1 MKEDALMKFFSEELN
16 KKNKIFGDR
25 REEYATW
32 RNELQKINK
41 PFFMIPS
48 DFKHIFLKDISGG
61 ALKLFLFLGFHSKYH
76 TGESWY
82 SAEQIGYFF
91 KKDTRTVANWFKELE
106 DKGLIF
112 RGQKGI
118 MMKAN
123 TFLRPY
129 GFRFDEIETGEHSD
143 YKNVLLDVEESL
155 SIEYKPVLGLLF
167 DFSLKEYTFL
177 LIYQDGTEYP
187 CSCFYNFDAGTM
199 KTLRVKLKKYNIP
212 IDNFDI
218 DSPITLSSN
227 KKQSLYNNLM
237 KYLDE
242 QTM

>member
-1 MKEDALMKFFSEELN
+1 MKFFSQDLN
-16 KKNKIFGDR
+16 KKNKIFGEL
-25 REEYATW
+25 REDYTLW
-32 RNELQKINK
+32 KNELQKLNK
-41 PFFMIPS
+41 PFFMIHS

-61 ALKLFLFLGFHSKYH
+61 ALKLYLFLGFNSKYY

-82 SAEQIGYFF
+82 TVEQVGAFF
-91 KKDTRTVANWFKELE
+91 KKDPRTVANWFKELE

-123 TFLRPY
+123 TFLKPY
-129 GFRFDEIETGEHSD
+129 GFKFDEMETGAQSNNE
-143 YKNVLLDVEESL
+143 NVLLDVEESI
-155 SIEYKPVLGLLF
+155 SVEYKPVLGLLLNY
-167 DFSLKEYTFL
+167 SLKEYTFL
-177 LIYQDGTEYP
+177 FVYQNGTEYP
-187 CSCFYNFDAGTM
+187 CSCFYNFDIETM
-199 KTLRVKLKKYNIP
+199 KKLRIKLKKYNVF

-218 DSPITLSSN
+218 DSPIASSSN
-227 KKQSLYNNLM
+227 KQQTLYNYLM

>member
-1 MKEDALMKFFSEELN
+1 MKFFSEELN
-16 KKNKIFGDR
+16 KKNKIFGEQ
-25 REEYATW
+25 REQYAAW
-32 RNELQKINK
+32 RSELQEINK

-48 DFKHIFLKDISGG
+48 DFKHLFLQDISGG
-61 ALKLFLFLGFHSKYH
+61 ALKLFLFLGFHSKYN

-82 SAEQIGYFF
+82 TVEQVGAFF
-91 KKDTRTVANWFKELE
+91 KKDPRTVANWFKELE

-123 TFLRPY
+123 TFLKPF
-129 GFRFDEIETGEHSD
+129 GFKFDEMETGTYSD
-143 YKNVLLDVEESL
+143 YKHVLLDLEESL
-155 SIEYKPVLGLLF
+155 AVDYKPVLGLLLNYGF
-167 DFSLKEYTFL
+167 KEYTFL

-187 CSCFYNFDAGTM
+187 CSCFYNFDAETI
-199 KTLRVKLKKYNIP
+199 KPLRVKLKKYNFP
-212 IDNFDI
+212 IDNYDVDASI
-218 DSPITLSSN
+218 ISLPN
-227 KKQSLYNNLM
+227 RKQAIYNYLM

>member
-1 MKEDALMKFFSEELN
+1 MKFFSEELS
-16 KKNKIFGDR
+16 KKNKIFGEH
-25 REEYATW
+25 REEYAAW
-32 RNELQKINK
+32 RKELQEINK

-61 ALKLFLFLGFHSKYH
+61 ALKLFLFLGFHSKYN

-82 SAEQIGYFF
+82 TVEQVGAFF
-91 KKDTRTVANWFKELE
+91 KKDPRTVANWFKELE

-123 TFLRPY
+123 TFLKPY
-129 GFRFDEIETGEHSD
+129 GFRFDEMETGTYSD
-143 YKNVLLDVEESL
+143 YKHVLLDLEESRAVD
-155 SIEYKPVLGLLF
+155 YKPTLGLLVNY
-167 DFSLKEYTFL
+167 SLKEYTFL
-177 LIYQDGTEYP
+177 LIYQNGTEYP
-187 CSCFYNFDAGTM
+187 CSCFYNFDAETM
-199 KTLRVKLKKYNIP
+199 NALRVQVKKYNFP

-218 DSPITLSSN
+218 DSPIASSN
-227 KKQSLYNNLM
+227 NKQQTLYNCLI

-242 QTM
+242 QSM